1 MGIFFKKLFM
11 SLVLWLF
18 ELIDTIFDVFKS
30 LAGIDRVNAN
40 GEEVTLMDYFF
51 GQSTLY
57 QVFFG
62 IIVCSIAVLAVCMIA
77 AIVKSIV
84 NMKGGEHKSHA
95 KTVGQGVGSVVIS
108 LSIAVIM
115 IVGISASD
123 VMLATLYKTMNVND
137 TTIAQSVFDACVENT
152 NALDYWNVQKLRKA
166 YAPDGTATDSMM
178 YLYDYNGFNPMSQY
192 SYFSTP
198 GAVNASYYNA
208 DGKLTGLVK
217 FNKPRGSGG
226 VLVWGDKNFGEAKEL
241 PFEQA
246 WIHVKASEDKK
257 YWERVI
263 TNGEAPSPIVVE
275 NLFSR
280 AYLAA
285 DGEYYAL
292 NTKALT
298 PVVSSGWVPG
308 NTASD
313 LNFARET
320 ADTIYGVYDTYKL
333 LPCFEDEDDLEKSGK
348 IQLDS
353 FNFVLAFLC
362 GIIVLIA
369 LCSTL
374 LGLVKRIY
382 DLVILFLTLPL
393 ITATIPL
400 DDGAKFKLWRETVI
414 SKVVLAYGSVFAICV
429 FMLVAGEITKIALM
443 GYGTL
448 ANSVFRIFLICGG
461 ALTISGGQLLLAR
474 IIGASAEESR
484 EMAQSART
492 LMGGAMTGMGMSKAV
507 GRGLF
512 GHRNANGQRV
522 GGLLKGAA
530 GVLGAVGGGLAN
542 TLGGAIGGQAY
553 KSSAVG
559 RGVSKTQQALK
570 NFGGSSGWFG
580 QDKTTGGN
588 TLGGAIASGTGKL
601 GSKLAGSK
609 TAQKSGLDRGLLGGA
624 QKLGQTVGS
633 KVSMEY
639 GTQLDK
645 ESHATKRADD
655 IAAAFGVSP
664 YAVKHVK
671 DKKRDDK

>member
-11 SLVLWLF
+11 SLALWLF

-40 GEEVTLMDYFF
+40 GEEISLMDYFF

-62 IIVCSIAVLAVCMIA
+62 IIICSIAVLAVCMVV
-77 AIVKSIV
+77 AIVKTII
-84 NMKGGEHKSHA
+84 NMKGGERKSHA

-108 LSIAVIM
+108 LSIAAIM
-115 IVGISASD
+115 IAGISASD
-123 VMLATLYKTMNVND
+123 VMLATLYKTMNVNN

-152 NALDYWNVQKLRKA
+152 NTLDFWNVQKLRKA
-166 YAPDGTATDSMM
+166 YARDGTVMDSMT
-178 YLYDYNGFNPMSQY
+178 YLYDYYGFDQMSEYSFYSPPGLISTYDNG
-192 SYFSTP
+192 
-198 GAVNASYYNA
+198 
-208 DGKLTGLVK
+208 LTK
-217 FNKPRGSGG
+217 FNEPRGSGG
-226 VLVWGDKNFGEAKEL
+226 VITWGNKNVGEAKAL
-241 PFEQA
+241 PFEQV
-246 WIHVKASEDKK
+246 WIHVKVSDDKT
-257 YWERVI
+257 YWERVV
-263 TNGEAPSPIVVE
+263 TDGEKPSANVVD

-298 PVVSSGWVPG
+298 PVVSSGWMPN
-308 NTASD
+308 NTASS
-313 LNFARET
+313 LNFANET
-320 ADTIYGVYDTYKL
+320 ADSIYGIYDTYTL
-333 LPCFEDEDDLEKSGK
+333 LPCFEDEDDPISYGK
-348 IQLDS
+348 IRLGS
-353 FNFVLAFLC
+353 FNYVLAFLC

-429 FMLVAGEITKIALM
+429 FMLIAGEITTISLM

-461 ALTISGGQLLLAR
+461 ALTISGGQLLIAR

-492 LMGGAMTGMGMSKAV
+492 LMGGAVTGMGMSKAV

-522 GGLLKGAA
+522 GGLLKGGA

-542 TLGGAIGGQAY
+542 ALGGALGGQAY

-570 NFGGSSGWFG
+570 GFGGSSGWFG
-580 QDKTTGGN
+580 QDKATGGN
-588 TLGGAIASGTGKL
+588 TLGGAIASGAGKL
-601 GSKLAGSK
+601 GGKIAGS
-609 TAQKSGLDRGLLGGA
+609 GGI
-624 QKLGQTVGS
+624 VG
-633 KVSMEY
+633 
-639 GTQLDK
+639 GIRT
-645 ESHATKRADD
+645 
-655 IAAAFGVSP
+655 AAAAPGKHRREQTREKMQAASAAIK
-664 YAVKHVK
+664 AVDNEITTKAKIPIPTAREVLPGFENTPSLPTQNSTS
-671 DKKRDDK
+671 KKE